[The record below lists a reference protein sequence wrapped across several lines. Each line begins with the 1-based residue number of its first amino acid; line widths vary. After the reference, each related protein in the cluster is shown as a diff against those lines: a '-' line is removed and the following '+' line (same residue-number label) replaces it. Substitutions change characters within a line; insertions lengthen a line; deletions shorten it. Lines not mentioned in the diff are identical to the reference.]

1 METGKNA
8 AQYRVLPPSVSLVDE
23 AAGQLL
29 PDGLDYS
36 QNLVVFPG
44 KRPAHFLRKVVAQ
57 AVGSSYIP
65 PAVFSME
72 ELIDNVY
79 GKIDGCAAAKIET
92 IDAIAFLFDLHR
104 SMEKPLGGREFLSLE
119 AFFPLGLRIYRDI
132 EELLIEG
139 VEPARLRDVEPLL
152 QTPLPPRT
160 GGGLQSL
167 SFFYDGFYPAIGK
180 AGFSSR
186 SQRYA
191 AVSSRIS
198 RALLPYARI
207 VFAGFYA
214 LTESERRLFR
224 ELLSWENV
232 CFLFTEGPGLA
243 EKLASLGITHRPPSS
258 ASPTGDEGV
267 PQRAADIHFYKSAD
281 VHGQAFALASV
292 LKGGAGEKR
301 TQGQDDLST
310 VIVLPAA
317 DTLFPVL
324 HHALPLAGGS
334 YNISLGYPL
343 ERTPAWGFL
352 VSLMQL
358 VSSMD
363 EDRVYIPD
371 YLGFAL
377 HPYTKNIYMEGRT
390 EVTRIMFHTLE
401 ELLLA
406 DRTKSFISLEEIE
419 GRTDIF
425 TAAAGRLAGAGE
437 PVGPEDLGRHLS
449 AIHDALVRLACAFDN
464 IADFAAR
471 MARILSFIYDRSSA
485 RLHPFFHPFVESL
498 LNELDNLRKSR
509 IRDLAFGERNS
520 YFHFLKRYIAHC
532 MTPFEGT
539 PLQGVQVLGFLE
551 TRALRFERVCVLDVN
566 EDVLPDTRKEET
578 LLPFKVRQILKLP
591 TYADRDMLSAYYFD
605 TLVKGAGEAH
615 IFFVENDRKEKSR
628 FAEKLLWE
636 RQKKDGSAGVRY
648 VRTCGGRMSL
658 ENALPRPVEKTAS
671 MAAFLKAR
679 SYDATSL
686 DAYLKCPLQ
695 FYYRYVLDLKPKEG
709 VSPGI
714 ERVDVGR
721 LVHAVLFR
729 YFEKKTGRVL
739 TRKDLDAGEMRGVA
753 ARVFEESYG
762 AGPIGPAYL
771 LRRQVIRRMEAFLVH
786 HQAVVAARA
795 PVTVLSLERRLSAD
809 FRGFRL
815 KGIIDRIETRGG
827 RTCIVDYKITASPR
841 RLAIDFDRL
850 DPDDRAGFADA
861 AGSLQLPFY
870 LLLYE
875 RQGALADGGGAAGE
889 VPDALF
895 LLLGRTLMDEKMEAP
910 LFADGDRTADYGK
923 VREVIFRLM
932 GEIADA
938 KAPFSPE
945 HRAKDA
951 CLFCDYRYLC
961 GTQWQAS

>member
-1 METGKNA
+1 MEKGKKA
-8 AQYRVLPPSVSLVDE
+8 ARYRVLPPSASLTDE
-23 AAGQLL
+23 AARGLL

-36 QNLVVFPG
+36 RNCVVFPG

-57 AVGSSYIP
+57 AVGSAYIP

-72 ELIDNVY
+72 ELVDHVY
-79 GKIDGCAAAKIET
+79 EKIDGGAAAKIET

-104 SMEKPLGGREFLSLE
+104 SMKKPLGGREFLSLE

-152 QTPLPPRT
+152 QAPLPPRT

-167 SFFYDGFYPAIGK
+167 SFFYEGFYPLIGK
-180 AGFSSR
+180 AGLSSR

-191 AVSSRIS
+191 AVSTGIS

-214 LTESERRLFR
+214 FTESERRLFR
-224 ELLSWENV
+224 ELLSRENV

-243 EKLASLGITHRPPSS
+243 EKLAPLGITHRPPVS
-258 ASPTGDEGV
+258 GGEGYQ
-267 PQRAADIHFYKSAD
+267 PPAPDIRFYKSAD

-292 LKGGAGEKR
+292 LKDRTAGGRTPGE
-301 TQGQDDLST
+301 DDLST

-317 DTLFPVL
+317 ETLFPVL

-363 EDRVYIPD
+363 ENRVYIPD

-406 DRTKSFISLEEIE
+406 DRTRSFISLEEIE
-419 GRTDIF
+419 GRAEIF
-425 TAAAGRLAGAGE
+425 TAAAERLTRAGE

-449 AIHDALVRLACAFDN
+449 AIHDALVRQAWAFDN

-471 MARILSFIYDRSSA
+471 MARILTFIYDRSSA

-498 LNELDNLRKSR
+498 LSELDNLRKSR
-509 IRDLAFGERNS
+509 IRDLAFAERNS

-615 IFFVENDRKEKSR
+615 LFFVENDRKEKSR
-628 FAEKLLWE
+628 LAEKLLWE
-636 RQKKDGSAGVRY
+636 RQKKDGSAGGSY

-658 ENALPRPVEKTAS
+658 ENALPRPVEKSAS
-671 MAAFLKAR
+671 MTAFLKAR

-686 DAYLKCPLQ
+686 DAYLKCPLK

-709 VSPGI
+709 ASPGI

-729 YFEKKTGRVL
+729 YFEKKTGRAL
-739 TRKDLDAGEMRGVA
+739 TRKDLDAGEMRSVA
-753 ARVFEESYG
+753 ARVFEEVYG

-771 LRRQVIRRMEAFLVH
+771 LRRQVVRRMEELLVH
-786 HQAVVAARA
+786 YQAVVAGRA
-795 PVTVLSLERRLSAD
+795 PVVVLGLERRLSAD
-809 FRGFRL
+809 FRGFRI
-815 KGIIDRIETRGG
+815 KGIIDRIETRDG

-850 DPDDRAGFADA
+850 DPDDRSGFADA

-875 RQGALADGGGAAGE
+875 GQGAPADSGGAGE
-889 VPDALF
+889 DVPDALF
-895 LLLGRTLMDEKMEAP
+895 LLLGRTLMDEKIEAP
-910 LFADGDRTADYGK
+910 LFGDGDRTADYGK

-932 GEIADA
+932 GEIADEL
-938 KAPFSPE
+938 APFSPE
-945 HRAKDA
+945 YRAKDA

>member
-1 METGKNA
+1 MMEKGKKA
-8 AQYRVLPPSVSLVDE
+8 ARYRVLPPSVPLVDE
-23 AAGQLL
+23 AARELL

-36 QNLVVFPG
+36 RSCVVFPG
-44 KRPAHFLRKVVAQ
+44 KRPAHFLRKVIA
-57 AVGSSYIP
+57 AAAGSAYIP

-72 ELIDNVY
+72 ELIDYVY
-79 GKIDGCAAAKIET
+79 EKIDGGAAAKIET

-104 SMEKPLGGREFLSLE
+104 SMKKPLGGREFLSLE

-139 VEPARLRDVEPLL
+139 VEPGRLRDVEPLL
-152 QTPLPPRT
+152 QAPLPQRT

-167 SFFYDGFYPAIGK
+167 SFFYEGFYPLMGK
-180 AGFSSR
+180 AGLSSR

-191 AVSSRIS
+191 AVSSRVS
-198 RALLPYARI
+198 RALLPYARV

-224 ELLSWENV
+224 ELLTWENV
-232 CFLFTEGPGLA
+232 RFLFTEGPGLA
-243 EKLASLGITHRPPSS
+243 DQLAPLGITHRPSVDDPHL
-258 ASPTGDEGV
+258 SPA
-267 PQRAADIHFYKSAD
+267 PDIRFYKSAD

-292 LKGGAGEKR
+292 LKGR
-301 TQGQDDLST
+301 TDCGRAPEEDGLST

-317 DTLFPVL
+317 ETLFPVL

-358 VSSMD
+358 VASMD

-377 HPYTKNIYMEGRT
+377 HPYTKNIYMEGKT

-401 ELLLA
+401 ELLLE
-406 DRTKSFISLEEIE
+406 DRTRSFISLEEIE
-419 GRTDIF
+419 GRADIF
-425 TAAAGRLAGAGE
+425 TAAAERLTRAGE
-437 PVGPEDLGRHLS
+437 PVAAEVLCRHLS
-449 AIHDALVRLACAFDN
+449 TIHDTLVRRAWAFAS
-464 IADFAAR
+464 IADFAER

-509 IRDLAFGERNS
+509 IRDLAFAERNS
-520 YFHFLKRYIAHC
+520 YFHFLRRYIAHS

-578 LLPFKVRQILKLP
+578 LLPFKVRQILRLP

-605 TLVKGAGEAH
+605 TLVKGAGEVH
-615 IFFVENDRKEKSR
+615 LFFVENDRKEKSR

-636 RQKKDGSAGVRY
+636 RQKKDGSAAGRY
-648 VRTCGGRMSL
+648 VKTCGGRMSL
-658 ENALPRPVEKTAS
+658 ENALPRPIEKTAS
-671 MAAFLKAR
+671 MAAFLKVR

-686 DAYLKCPLQ
+686 DVYLKCPLR
-695 FYYRYVLDLKPKEG
+695 FYYRYVLCLKPKEEA
-709 VSPGI
+709 SPGI

-739 TRKDLDAGEMRGVA
+739 TAKDLDADEMRGAA
-753 ARVFEESYG
+753 ARVFEEVYG
-762 AGPIGPAYL
+762 AAPIGPAYL

-786 HQAVVAARA
+786 YQRVVAGRA
-795 PVTVLSLERRLSAD
+795 PVTLLGLERRLSAD
-809 FRGFRL
+809 FRGFRIA
-815 KGIIDRIETRGG
+815 GIIDRIETRGG
-827 RTCIVDYKITASPR
+827 RPCIVDYKVTASRR
-841 RLAIDFDRL
+841 RLAVDFDRL

-875 RQGALADGGGAAGE
+875 GQGGLVDGSVSPGG

-895 LLLGRTLMDEKMEAP
+895 LLLGRTHMDEKMEAP
-910 LFADGDRTADYGK
+910 LFGDGDRTADYGK

-932 GEIADA
+932 SEIADA
-938 KAPFSPE
+938 KAPFTPE
-945 HRAKDA
+945 YRAKDA